1 MYKYYISELDIKQIN
16 TKKLDNKLKG
26 SVENNRILLSKKGKY
41 VLKNGEI
48 LFYIITD
55 LDKEDFIVKD
65 YLDKYTLFVTNEN
78 FKKVKFNEIDNDNIE
93 INIKK
98 LVYRIDSKSKTK
110 LIIEII
116 NNKIKDVYLISDL
129 KYDNYSFKEDVSY
142 LLSKII

>member
-1 MYKYYISELDIKQIN
+1 MYKYYILELDIKHIN

-65 YLDKYTLFVTNEN
+65 YLDKYTLFVTSEN

>member
-1 MYKYYISELDIKQIN
+1 ILELDIKHIN

-65 YLDKYTLFVTNEN
+65 YLDKYTLFVTSEN

>member
-1 MYKYYISELDIKQIN
+1 MYKYYISELDIKHIN
-16 TKKLDNKLKG
+16 TKKLDNKLKA

-98 LVYRIDSKSKTK
+98 LIYRIDSKSKTK

>member
-1 MYKYYISELDIKQIN
+1 MYKYYISELEIKHIN
-16 TKKLDNKLKG
+16 TKKLDNKLKR

>member
-1 MYKYYISELDIKQIN
+1 MYKYYISELDIKHIN

-78 FKKVKFNEIDNDNIE
+78 FKKVKFNEIDNDHIE